1 MSGTQSLI
9 RVYLLEALGLKKIFF
24 DLVKKSY
31 SRSVFHA
38 LQEQTLG
45 RPKNH
50 VNSRLTSR
58 QQKFASIVAAKEGE
72 LTLREC
78 AEEAGYPAGSSH
90 SRAWELLN
98 PRKSPH
104 VLAEV
109 KRRRDELNE
118 KYRVDYGRHLKSLAK
133 LRDESLANGAYS
145 AAINAER
152 LRGQAAG
159 LYVSKS
165 EIRVGSIDSMS
176 KDQVQKELAE
186 LKKQLGDDAKIIEG
200 DVIESR
206 SELLETAK
214 DEQSVH

>member
-1 MSGTQSLI
+1 M
-9 RVYLLEALGLKKIFF
+9 
-24 DLVKKSY
+24 
-31 SRSVFHA
+31 
-38 LQEQTLG
+38 G

-58 QQKFASIVAAKEGE
+58 QQKFAEIVATKEGE

-78 AEEAGYPAGSSH
+78 AEQAGYPAGSSH

-165 EIRVGSIDSMS
+165 EIRVGSIDSLS
-176 KDQVQKELAE
+176 KAEVEKELAE
-186 LKKQLGDDAKIIEG
+186 IRKTLGDDAKIIEG
-200 DVIESR
+200 DVVESR
-206 SELLETAK
+206 SELLETVK

>member
-1 MSGTQSLI
+1 
-9 RVYLLEALGLKKIFF
+9 
-24 DLVKKSY
+24 
-31 SRSVFHA
+31 
-38 LQEQTLG
+38 LG
-45 RPKNH
+45 RPKTH
-50 VNSRLTSR
+50 EKSRLTAR
-58 QQKFASIVAAKEGE
+58 QQKFAEIIATQEGE
-72 LTLREC
+72 ITHRE
-78 AEEAGYPAGSSH
+78 AAQEAGYPASSSH
-90 SRAWELLN
+90 SRAYELLN
-98 PRKSPH
+98 PRISPH
-104 VLAEV
+104 VVAV
-109 KRRRDELNE
+109 IRQRRQELNE

-145 AAINAER
+145 AAVNAER

-176 KDQVQKELAE
+176 KLEVEKELAE

-206 SELLETAK
+206 SEVLEAVT

>member
-1 MSGTQSLI
+1 MKKKLEMTLSKSSIYSGFQ
-9 RVYLLEALGLKKIFF
+9 
-24 DLVKKSY
+24 
-31 SRSVFHA
+31 A

-58 QQKFASIVAAKEGE
+58 QQKFAEIVAAKEGE

-145 AAINAER
+145 AAVNAER

-200 DVIESR
+200 DVVESR
-206 SELLETAK
+206 SEVLEAIT